1 MTKLVS
7 RYKSNLTK
15 KKSKSLKN
23 SYSNYSN
30 SNNNDIKHNTVK
42 NILDY
47 INEIDSVNIE
57 DERKYNYIFDNENNK
72 VNNKNKNKN
81 KKEKKIEIPKYKKD
95 YTSILNH
102 NYLLLK
108 EERKA
113 AFKQGKGYGAGTI
126 KEEVSACLK
135 LLNVKPLIFLDIGG
149 NKGDYTKEVLKRYPK
164 INAFVFE
171 PSSINVNILQN
182 EFVNLPNVKIN
193 DCALSDVN
201 GKQKLYCDKFG
212 SGLASLAKRRLDH
225 FNIDMNNSE
234 EIETKRFDDFWKT
247 TEYKSNNN
255 TIIDYV
261 KIDVEGY
268 ELFVLEGFGD
278 LVYNMRIIQFEFGG
292 ANIDTR
298 TFFQDLWYFF
308 KEKGF
313 SLYRITPI
321 GNLPVRQY
329 SEIDEFFSTT
339 NYIAV
344 NNKFNNVEIV
354 DNYKPNLPNQPNQV
368 NRNTKKQNYRK
379 QSKKQNIHNKNIHN
393 KNIHN
398 KNKKN
403 KNKRI

>member
-1 MTKLVS
+1 MTKLIS

-15 KKSKSLKN
+15 KKSKSFKN
-23 SYSNYSN
+23 SNSNDSN
-30 SNNNDIKHNTVK
+30 LNNNDIKHNTVK
-42 NILDY
+42 NIIDY
-47 INEIDSVNIE
+47 INEIDGVELE
-57 DERKYNYIFDNENNK
+57 DEHKYNYVFDNE
-72 VNNKNKNKN
+72 N

-126 KEEVSACLK
+126 KEEVNACLE
-135 LLNVKPLIFLDIGG
+135 LLNMKPLIFLDIGG
-149 NKGDYTKEVLKRYPK
+149 NKGEYTKEVLIRYPK
-164 INAFVFE
+164 INAYVFE
-171 PSSINVNILQN
+171 PSSTNVTILQN
-182 EFVNLPNVKIN
+182 EFVNFPNVKIN
-193 DCALSDVN
+193 DCALSNVN

-212 SGLASLAKRRLDH
+212 SGLASLAKRRLEH

-268 ELFVLEGFGD
+268 ELYVLEGFGD
-278 LVYNMRIIQFEFGG
+278 IIYNMRIIQFEFGG

-298 TFFQDLWYFF
+298 TFFQDFWYFF

-321 GNLPVRQY
+321 GVIPMKQY

-344 NNKFNNVEIV
+344 NNKFNNFEVV
-354 DNYKPNLPNQPNQV
+354 DNYKPNAPNIPNQV

-393 KNIHN
+393 KN
-398 KNKKN
+398 KKN
-403 KNKRI
+403 KNKKK

>member
-23 SYSNYSN
+23 NNSN
-30 SNNNDIKHNTVK
+30 SNDIKHNTVK

-47 INEIDSVNIE
+47 INEIDSVKIE
-57 DERKYNYIFDNENNK
+57 DESKYNYIFDNENKK
-72 VNNKNKNKN
+72 VNNQNKID
-81 KKEKKIEIPKYKKD
+81 KKIEIPKYNKD

-126 KEEVSACLK
+126 KEEVSACLE

-149 NKGDYTKEVLKRYPK
+149 NKGEYTREVLKRYPK

-171 PSSINVNILQN
+171 PSSINVSILQN

-354 DNYKPNLPNQPNQV
+354 DNYKPNLPNTPNQSKAHNLINKG

-379 QSKKQNIHNKNIHN
+379 QSKRQNIQNIHNK
-393 KNIHN
+393 N

-403 KNKRI
+403 KNKKK